1 MGIRMAEVYLR
12 RLTRWQAEQQRE
24 AVADVYVTAYRGAA
38 GAEYRDRKGFL
49 RRFEQHV
56 HHDGFDMAVADATGL
71 VGCAYGYRLERDG
84 AWWTDFPVEVT
95 PETEE
100 LTASGRVFALTELMV
115 LPAHRRRGVATRL
128 GDLLL
133 SRLPK
138 DLVVAG
144 LDRDRDAAG
153 IRELLRTWGWKQLPA
168 AGPGT
173 ETSGREVWARGP
185 VR

>member
-1 MGIRMAEVYLR
+1 MAEVYLR

-24 AVADVYVTAYRGAA
+24 PIADVYVMAYHGAA
-38 GAEYRDRKGFL
+38 GAEYRDRRKFQ

-56 HHDGFDMAVADATGL
+56 QNDGFDMVVADAPGL

-84 AWWTDFPVEVT
+84 AWWADFPVEVT
-95 PETEE
+95 PQTEE

-115 LPAHRRRGVATRL
+115 LPTHRRLGVATRL
-128 GDLLL
+128 GNLLL
-133 SRLPK
+133 SRLSQ

-144 LDRDRDAAG
+144 VDRDRAATG
-153 IRELLRTWGWKQLPA
+153 ITELFRAWGWKELPTKE
-168 AGPGT
+168 PGAT
-173 ETSGREVWARGP
+173 ASGREVWARRP

>member
-1 MGIRMAEVYLR
+1 MAEVYLR

-24 AVADVYVTAYRGAA
+24 AFADVYVSAYHGAA
-38 GAEYRDRKGFL
+38 GAEYRDRIGFL

-56 HHDGFDMAVADATGL
+56 RHDGFDMTVADAPDL
-71 VGCAYGYRLERDG
+71 VGCAYGFRLERDG
-84 AWWTDFPVEVT
+84 AWWADFPVEVT
-95 PETEE
+95 SQTEE

-115 LPAHRRRGVATRL
+115 LPEHRRSGVATRL

-133 SRLPK
+133 SRHSQ

-144 LDRDRDAAG
+144 VDERRCSAG
-153 IRELLRTWGWKQLPA
+153 IRELLRAWGWKELPVT
-168 AGPGT
+168 GPVA
-173 ETSGREVWARGP
+173 EVRGREVWARGP